1 MIQNEKSIFIYNHTW
16 HNVYMLRISS
26 CLSKI
31 ITSKHW
37 HIPNADTGF
46 PELHVTSLQGSKTEY
61 FNVNE
66 LTNSLDI
73 KIKSWNIILCRIHNS
88 PGVVVFEGSSV
99 VVVVVGSKACK

>member
-1 MIQNEKSIFIYNHTW
+1 
-16 HNVYMLRISS
+16 MLGISS
-26 CLSKI
+26 FISKI
-31 ITSKHW
+31 LTSKHW

-66 LTNSLDI
+66 LTNLLDI
-73 KIKSWNIILCRIHNS
+73 NYQVMEYHCLCRIHNS

-99 VVVVVGSKACK
+99 VVVVVGSIACK

>member
-1 MIQNEKSIFIYNHTW
+1 
-16 HNVYMLRISS
+16 MLRISS

-61 FNVNE
+61 FNVNQ
-66 LTNSLDI
+66 LTNLLDI
-73 KIKSWNIILCRIHNS
+73 NFMDYHCLCRIHNS

>member
-1 MIQNEKSIFIYNHTW
+1 
-16 HNVYMLRISS
+16 MLRISS

-61 FNVNE
+61 FNVNQ
-66 LTNSLDI
+66 LTNLLDI
-73 KIKSWNIILCRIHNS
+73 NSWTII
-88 PGVVVFEGSSV
+88 VFVEFITHRVLWSLRDLLWL
-99 VVVVVGSKACK
+99 

>member
-1 MIQNEKSIFIYNHTW
+1 MIQNEKSIFIYNHTR

-46 PELHVTSLQGSKTEY
+46 PELHVTSLQGSETEY
-61 FNVNE
+61 FNVNQ
-66 LTNSLDI
+66 LTNLLDI
-73 KIKSWNIILCRIHNS
+73 KIHGLSLS
-88 PGVVVFEGSSV
+88 L
-99 VVVVVGSKACK
+99 

>member
-1 MIQNEKSIFIYNHTW
+1 
-16 HNVYMLRISS
+16 MLRISS

-61 FNVNE
+61 FNVNQ
-66 LTNSLDI
+66 LTNVLDI
-73 KIKSWNIILCRIHNS
+73 N
-88 PGVVVFEGSSV
+88 
-99 VVVVVGSKACK
+99 

>member
-1 MIQNEKSIFIYNHTW
+1 MKNEHCRNSAETF
-16 HNVYMLRISS
+16 NVYMLCISS
-26 CLSKI
+26 CLYKT

-61 FNVNE
+61 FNVNQ
-66 LTNSLDI
+66 LTNLLDI
-73 KIKSWNIILCRIHNS
+73 NDYHCLCRIHNS
-88 PGVVVFEGSSV
+88 PGVVVFVGSSV

>member
-1 MIQNEKSIFIYNHTW
+1 
-16 HNVYMLRISS
+16 MLRISS
-26 CLSKI
+26 CLSKV

-46 PELHVTSLQGSKTEY
+46 PELHVTSLQGSKKEY
-61 FNVNE
+61 FNVNQI
-66 LTNSLDI
+66 TNLLNFNFMDYHC
-73 KIKSWNIILCRIHNS
+73 LCRIHNS